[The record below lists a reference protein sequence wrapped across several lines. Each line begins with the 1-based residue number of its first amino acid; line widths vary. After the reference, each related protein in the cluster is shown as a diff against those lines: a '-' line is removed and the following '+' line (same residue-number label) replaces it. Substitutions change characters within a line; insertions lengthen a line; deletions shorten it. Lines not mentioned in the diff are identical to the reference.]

1 MQQPAKPRNQTYR
14 ALAFFADFS
23 MQFQAGIVIHSP
35 VQGGFSPGVNSGC
48 AGCGC
53 NGAFP
58 PAMSPPVNAGAG
70 ASPQAS
76 QAPLLRIRAGIEAG
90 NHAEVMA
97 GVREA
102 DQQGVVLAQNVRD
115 MISQWLSVNA
125 PKNEPENPSPPAP
138 PASVP
143 EPAPPPGPQS
153 KPKEPA
159 APATTAEQ
167 LRSALLRFFE
177 LAPKG
182 SDGAAGLG
190 IIEGDDGRRYLPLPM
205 LGRAV
210 GITGEDFEVAM
221 KAWNVV
227 NETPPGT
234 FMMTEDARAVGL
246 VEWAGWEEF
255 ASSLDV
261 IVKGTRDPAF
271 EPRSI
276 QGHVA
281 RAARGAVRSG
291 PLRQPDVLRRL
302 QELSSENLPEDAAPA
317 LRSAILRRARLALA
331 CLVDAIASQGLG
343 PQAGVDSMGLVG
355 QLPRT
360 LFGIIFDNIDDRDR
374 GACAFLGEILQSWDR
389 RRCFSKRWLQDA
401 AGKFSMPKGANSERD
416 ERRGWYALTSEN
428 LHKKPAEEEGG
439 AAGNAQT
446 FLSTDDAPRPEAG
459 PPEPTKKD
467 SRRRGHGRAVVG
479 AVGEVAAGE
488 VGAGVVGAGAVGA
501 RAEVQKAL
509 AKKKRAKRKKQSLR
523 KRLRKRLR
531 KTRLQRRKPKQVQQ
545 KELTV
550 KQRRRDESCNKTMM
564 MMMRRS
570 RSVWRKADDDE
581 PPCWPSTRRARIRVQ
596 SQESK
601 FQRISEQLRAYI
613 RAQKTMIDAINAAVA
628 SEAKPTD
635 SSEPVVEE
643 IYAKLKESGFDSKQ
657 VTTLEFNSFLER
669 KLWPGFE
676 AEKASLA
683 HLITIAL
690 LINEKVRDGSVSAW
704 DSVAARKEKFSGYF
718 ESMLE
723 LWKSG
728 RLTLREKSHV
738 LQFLINCFQSLEQDF
753 VRECCLRLTGLQ
765 SWFHLND
772 LHREKLLSLNKK
784 LPAFWKKV
792 QKKYADPK
800 TPQAKHERNFMSEL
814 LDEFLASLEKFGE
827 LTDLGIEELSYLER
841 CIELMID
848 LLDQLPTRRFF
859 RPLLVD
865 KHVVVRC
872 RGSKVAQLPQARLVN
887 QLLGI
892 LRYYENF
899 EIDDTTGKPL
909 SRREVTD
916 LHYERLQLLQRV
928 CFQEFSDNPSLKQI
942 MLVNVAK
949 LDTREALLEHF
960 EPLPFEVL
968 KVLCAK
974 VCYLDVSRDTTLAA
988 MEQKVRDAI
997 AAQEAQEAE
1006 KDAAAEPKKKKR
1018 KKKVKTEEEERICK
1032 LLVEILVNRLER
1044 PVMQQDDVMK
1054 MPLYPTED
1062 LIWDPNLVP
1071 EEHYSGDYTLA
1082 LPKLNLQ
1089 FLTIHDYL
1097 LRNFNLFRLESTHEI
1112 RDDLQDQIPRM
1123 KASADHDGG
1132 THFSGSGR
1140 MMVPLGGLEV
1150 MNVKRPKVGEEVPS
1164 EVRAEVRWSLTG
1176 VLPQIR
1182 EEWDTLREHDVI
1194 FLIRIKAPE
1203 EPYDGKVADLT
1214 VAEFPEKFGVVSVRG
1229 AEITELLDDE
1239 GNVISDP
1246 NPAERKT
1253 PVGDGRVARVIL
1265 DPAQYHQDLEA
1276 MASGKTEIYSN
1287 LNLVLRRKPSRAC
1300 KKRQQQPV

>member
-23 MQFQAGIVIHSP
+23 MQFQ
-35 VQGGFSPGVNSGC
+35 GFSPGVNSGC

-467 SRRRGHGRAVVG
+467 SRRTETRSRKS
-479 AVGEVAAGE
+479 
-488 VGAGVVGAGAVGA
+488 
-501 RAEVQKAL
+501 RKVQKAL

-601 FQRISEQLRAYI
+601 FQRISEQLR
-613 RAQKTMIDAINAAVA
+613 VA
-628 SEAKPTD
+628 GPSC
-635 SSEPVVEE
+635 EE
-643 IYAKLKESGFDSKQ
+643 
-657 VTTLEFNSFLER
+657 NR
-669 KLWPGFE
+669 
-676 AEKASLA
+676 
-683 HLITIAL
+683 
-690 LINEKVRDGSVSAW
+690 
-704 DSVAARKEKFSGYF
+704 
-718 ESMLE
+718 
-723 LWKSG
+723 
-728 RLTLREKSHV
+728 
-738 LQFLINCFQSLEQDF
+738 
-753 VRECCLRLTGLQ
+753 
-765 SWFHLND
+765 
-772 LHREKLLSLNKK
+772 
-784 LPAFWKKV
+784 
-792 QKKYADPK
+792 
-800 TPQAKHERNFMSEL
+800 
-814 LDEFLASLEKFGE
+814 
-827 LTDLGIEELSYLER
+827 GIS
-841 CIELMID
+841 
-848 LLDQLPTRRFF
+848 
-859 RPLLVD
+859 
-865 KHVVVRC
+865 
-872 RGSKVAQLPQARLVN
+872 
-887 QLLGI
+887 
-892 LRYYENF
+892 
-899 EIDDTTGKPL
+899 
-909 SRREVTD
+909 
-916 LHYERLQLLQRV
+916 
-928 CFQEFSDNPSLKQI
+928 
-942 MLVNVAK
+942 
-949 LDTREALLEHF
+949 
-960 EPLPFEVL
+960 
-968 KVLCAK
+968 
-974 VCYLDVSRDTTLAA
+974 
-988 MEQKVRDAI
+988 
-997 AAQEAQEAE
+997 
-1006 KDAAAEPKKKKR
+1006 
-1018 KKKVKTEEEERICK
+1018 
-1032 LLVEILVNRLER
+1032 
-1044 PVMQQDDVMK
+1044 
-1054 MPLYPTED
+1054 
-1062 LIWDPNLVP
+1062 
-1071 EEHYSGDYTLA
+1071 
-1082 LPKLNLQ
+1082 
-1089 FLTIHDYL
+1089 
-1097 LRNFNLFRLESTHEI
+1097 
-1112 RDDLQDQIPRM
+1112 
-1123 KASADHDGG
+1123 
-1132 THFSGSGR
+1132 
-1140 MMVPLGGLEV
+1140 
-1150 MNVKRPKVGEEVPS
+1150 
-1164 EVRAEVRWSLTG
+1164 
-1176 VLPQIR
+1176 
-1182 EEWDTLREHDVI
+1182 
-1194 FLIRIKAPE
+1194 
-1203 EPYDGKVADLT
+1203 
-1214 VAEFPEKFGVVSVRG
+1214 
-1229 AEITELLDDE
+1229 
-1239 GNVISDP
+1239 
-1246 NPAERKT
+1246 
-1253 PVGDGRVARVIL
+1253 
-1265 DPAQYHQDLEA
+1265 
-1276 MASGKTEIYSN
+1276 
-1287 LNLVLRRKPSRAC
+1287 
-1300 KKRQQQPV
+1300 